1 MDFAE
6 LLAWANIAEIQR
18 LEREKL
24 MASAVRAGFSDVD
37 GYGSFLF
44 EINQEIEKLRG
55 NQDEVIKRNWEA
67 LKRGIKDV

>member
-1 MDFAE
+1 
-6 LLAWANIAEIQR
+6 
-18 LEREKL
+18 

>member
-1 MDFAE
+1 M
-6 LLAWANIAEIQR
+6 LAWANIAEIQR